1 VLGVWVLCTAALRG
15 DLSRDPR
22 DMHGEHYHDL
32 NAEEEGMRES
42 RAQFSNVN
50 VPISSTTTYLPCQG
64 RMSVE

>member
-22 DMHGEHYHDL
+22 DMHEEHYHDL

-42 RAQFSNVN
+42 RAQLSNVMFPSPQPQHIFL
-50 VPISSTTTYLPCQG
+50 VKA
-64 RMSVE
+64 E